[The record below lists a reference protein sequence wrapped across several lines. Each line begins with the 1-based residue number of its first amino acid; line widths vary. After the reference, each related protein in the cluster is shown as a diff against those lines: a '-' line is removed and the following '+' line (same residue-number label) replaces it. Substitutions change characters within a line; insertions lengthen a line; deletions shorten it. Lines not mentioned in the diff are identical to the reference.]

1 MSKIRRHCTKG
12 VGMTSPI
19 EETGEGFFDG
29 LGGLEAFS
37 RKTQA
42 EWEAEQRARVTS
54 SLTNIN
60 LFSAAMAAV
69 KSGLSSIFG
78 RVDGHDT
85 ELASLQSKTQKLEGV
100 IGYANAYANGG
111 FSLSLGSVK
120 YSMSNQVGPIVGA
133 TMTNGAFVLGSK
145 GLWAADGQATFNE
158 YLIGAK
164 EISLTLKVYAPD
176 GSPHYKKSSIFD
188 TSEHFTHSLHMPF
201 TVPSAGYSVEL
212 WVNAAIGRG
221 VIGGSEWNGL
231 SVNKI
236 STETS

>member
-1 MSKIRRHCTKG
+1 MTNPGPQPDGTLDGFGGIADAFAADADAWKNSLGQGMIDSTVKIGLFRG
-12 VGMTSPI
+12 VVQAI
-19 EETGEGFFDG
+19 QNG
-29 LGGLEAFS
+29 L
-37 RKTQA
+37 
-42 EWEAEQRARVTS
+42 
-54 SLTNIN
+54 N
-60 LFSAAMAAV
+60 
-69 KSGLSSIFG
+69 SIFG

-85 ELASLQSKTQKLEGV
+85 ELATLQSKTQKLEGV

-120 YSMSNQVGPIVGA
+120 YSMSNQIGPIVGA

-176 GSPHYKKSSIFD
+176 GSPHYKKSAIFD

-201 TVPSAGYSVEL
+201 TVPSAGYYVEL

-231 SVNKI
+231 SVNKV